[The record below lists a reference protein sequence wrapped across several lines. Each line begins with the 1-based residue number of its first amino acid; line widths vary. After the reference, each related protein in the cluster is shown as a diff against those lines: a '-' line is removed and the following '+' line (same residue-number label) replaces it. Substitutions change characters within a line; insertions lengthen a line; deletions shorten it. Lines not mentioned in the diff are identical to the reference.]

1 MDLNRIVIIAILA
14 IIAIVGIIGVV
25 VLISTFAQRSK
36 AANFDLPDLNK
47 TEKEEYY
54 ESTVSKKIPEVDEKS
69 LDSIMANVNSSV
81 DIDTLS
87 QQFESDI
94 NKEMKLAAKPLPQLN
109 KEEVNNEFIYDTK
122 PSFEYG
128 NESKTYTAPRL
139 DLEDE
144 FDSMMRELD
153 E

>member
-1 MDLNRIVIIAILA
+1 MDLNRIIIIAILA
-14 IIAIVGIIGVV
+14 IIAIIGIIGLV

-36 AANFDLPDLNK
+36 AANFDLPDLDK

-69 LDSIMANVNSSV
+69 LDNIMANVNTSV
-81 DIDTLS
+81 DMDTLS

-109 KEEVNNEFIYDTK
+109 EEKLNKDFVYDTEPK
-122 PSFEYG
+122 FEYSD
-128 NESKTYTAPRL
+128 ESTTYTAPRL
-139 DLEDE
+139 D
-144 FDSMMRELD
+144 
-153 E
+153 